1 MIAPDGQ
8 LWASAATAS
17 AVARSGGSHGPT
29 LGTKTARCYGRRM
42 ATIPAVLAALPIL
55 DERGA
60 ELRLDRLWHERTALI
75 ALVRH
80 FG

>member
-1 MIAPDGQ
+1 M
-8 LWASAATAS
+8 AAIFRRRAGRRNRG
-17 AVARSGGSHGPT
+17 ARP
-29 LGTKTARCYGRRM
+29 AACYGRGM
-42 ATIPAVLAALPIL
+42 ATIPAALAALPIL